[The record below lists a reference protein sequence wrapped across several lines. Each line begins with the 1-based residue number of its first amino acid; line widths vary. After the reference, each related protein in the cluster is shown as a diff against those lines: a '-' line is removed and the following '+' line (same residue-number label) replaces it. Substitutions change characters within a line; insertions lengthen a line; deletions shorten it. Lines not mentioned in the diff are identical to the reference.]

1 MRTIVITGASGGVAQ
16 EMVKLLSND
25 QLILVGRSREKL
37 TKLYSNHAH
46 CELVELDITD
56 YKVLEAFTEEIYQ
69 KYAQVDVLVNNAGYG
84 IFEEFDKISN
94 EDIHAMFEVNTFAL
108 MNLSRLFGEQMKQAG
123 HGHIVNLVST
133 AGLIASAKSS
143 LYSATKF
150 AGIGFSNA
158 LRLELMP
165 YNVYVTTV
173 NPGPIKTAFFDKAD
187 PDGSY
192 VKAVDKYILEADV
205 VAKQIVDNFGKKKRE
220 LTMPFALKAAH
231 KLYTLFPNIGDKL
244 ASKMFNYK

>member
-1 MRTIVITGASGGVAQ
+1 MAQ
-16 EMVKLLSND
+16 EMVKLLPND
-25 QLILVGRSREKL
+25 QLILVGRSLEKF
-37 TKLYSNHAH
+37 TKLYSNHAY

-56 YKVLEAFTEEIYQ
+56 YKALETFTEEIYSQ
-69 KYAQVDVLVNNAGYG
+69 YGQIDVLVNNAGYG

-108 MNLSRLFGEQMKQAG
+108 MNLSRLLGERMKQAG

-158 LRLELMP
+158 L
-165 YNVYVTTV
+165 
-173 NPGPIKTAFFDKAD
+173 
-187 PDGSY
+187 SSC
-192 VKAVDKYILEADV
+192 
-205 VAKQIVDNFGKKKRE
+205 
-220 LTMPFALKAAH
+220 LTM
-231 KLYTLFPNIGDKL
+231 
-244 ASKMFNYK
+244 SM

>member
-16 EMVKLLSND
+16 EMVKLLPND

-37 TKLYSNHAH
+37 VKLYSNPAH
-46 CELVELDITD
+46 CEFVELDITNAQS
-56 YKVLEAFTEEIYQ
+56 LENFTKELYS
-69 KYAQVDVLVNNAGYG
+69 KYVQVDVLVNNAGYG

-108 MNLSRLFGEQMKQAG
+108 MNLSRLFGERMKQVG
-123 HGHIVNLVST
+123 RGHIVNIVST

-173 NPGPIKTAFFDKAD
+173 NPGPIKTAFLTKLT
-187 PDGSY
+187 PM
-192 VKAVDKYILEADV
+192 V
-205 VAKQIVDNFGKKKRE
+205 VMLRRLINTF
-220 LTMPFALKAAH
+220 
-231 KLYTLFPNIGDKL
+231 
-244 ASKMFNYK
+244 

>member
-16 EMVKLLSND
+16 EMVKLLPND

-37 TKLYSNHAH
+37 VKLYSNHAH
-46 CELVELDITD
+46 CEFVELDITND
-56 YKVLEAFTEEIYQ
+56 QSLETFTKELYS

-94 EDIHAMFEVNTFAL
+94 DVIHAMFEVNTFAL
-108 MNLSRLFGEQMKQAG
+108 MNLSRLFGERMKQAG
-123 HGHIVNLVST
+123 HGHIVNIVST

-165 YNVYVTTV
+165 YNVYE
-173 NPGPIKTAFFDKAD
+173 
-187 PDGSY
+187 DGF
-192 VKAVDKYILEADV
+192 L
-205 VAKQIVDNFGKKKRE
+205 
-220 LTMPFALKAAH
+220 
-231 KLYTLFPNIGDKL
+231 
-244 ASKMFNYK
+244 